1 MFVVTYET
9 VLFWWAMIQSI
20 MTPPLSRSLLIGW
33 LMLRFMSSTSSAEK
47 QTQKFFSS
55 LWENS
60 AFCMNRWHHSR
71 PACSL
76 AVMSE
81 QTDAICPSRDSV
93 WRHQTETANS
103 RANSE
108 SAVRLRPASYFLLPA
123 SFNARLM
130 FLKGS
135 CSGNIQH
142 GRREEKKT
150 SRLVS
155 LMEHHQCCSSPT
167 LSASFSSQFQFLIFV
182 SSDFYNICDNYNYC
196 NVTTADL

>member
-1 MFVVTYET
+1 MSDDTKYHDSSPVTLSPDWLTHVE
-9 VLFWWAMIQSI
+9 VHELHE
-20 MTPPLSRSLLIGW
+20 LSRETNSDI
-33 LMLRFMSSTSSAEK
+33 
-47 QTQKFFSS
+47 FSS

-108 SAVRLRPASYFLLPA
+108 SAVRLLPASYFLLPA

-155 LMEHHQCCSSPT
+155 LMENHQCCSSLT